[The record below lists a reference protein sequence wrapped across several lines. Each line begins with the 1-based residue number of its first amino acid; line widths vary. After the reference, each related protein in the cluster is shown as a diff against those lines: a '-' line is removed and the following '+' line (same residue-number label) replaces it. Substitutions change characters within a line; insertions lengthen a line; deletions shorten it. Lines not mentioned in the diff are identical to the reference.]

1 MAVLTIYDKNGVGH
15 EITGM
20 DEYTGTTSTIV
31 DSARN
36 AAGYMVG
43 TVIRD
48 DVGKVSAKWKVCT
61 VEKWSDML
69 KLFSIAHG
77 GRFSNPVKFFDQVS
91 GAYITREMY
100 VSDRSA
106 KMLHIGSDGA
116 VAGWLDCT
124 FNLTEV

>member
-1 MAVLTIYDKNGVGH
+1 MAVVTIYDKHGVGH
-15 EITGM
+15 EISGM

-36 AAGYMVG
+36 AAGYVVG

-48 DVGKVSAKWKVCT
+48 DVGKVSMKWKLCS
-61 VEKWSDML
+61 VEQWSGML

-100 VSDRSA
+100 VSDRTA
-106 KMLHIGSDGA
+106 KMLYVDSGGA